1 MIIVDK
7 RNNKYLLEMLNVCE
21 KYLRGK
27 NNTLSFKNT
36 SFKKNFDFYNIEIGN
51 NLSS

>member
-27 NNTLSFKNT
+27 NSTLSFKNT
-36 SFKKNFDFYNIEIGN
+36 SLKKTLTFII
-51 NLSS
+51 LK